1 MQYKIKIPNFEGPF
15 DLLLYFIK
23 RDELNI
29 YDIPI
34 ARITEE
40 FLNYIQ
46 FMKFFDLELAGEFI
60 LMASTL
66 MYIKSQML
74 LPRELPNDDGEI
86 EDPRQQLVQ
95 RLIEYKQFKA
105 ASKELMALSEES
117 KYIYYRQIFEQDRQ
131 IAENANGKKYVNAT
145 LFDLIN
151 AFRKALTK
159 SDAAPDSH
167 VVNLIPVT
175 LDDKINYLKDKL
187 IYKPRLSF
195 FEITLGES
203 RQNIIITFL
212 AILELLKL
220 QEIFI
225 RQSEV
230 FDDIV
235 ISRKPEFSLN

>member
-1 MQYKIKIPNFEGPF
+1 MQYKIKIPDFEGPF

-23 RDELNI
+23 KDELNI

-46 FMKFFDLELAGEFI
+46 IMKFFDLELAGEFI

-105 ASKELMALSEES
+105 ASQELMALSEES
-117 KYIYYRQIFEQDRQ
+117 RYIYYRQIFEQDRL
-131 IAENANGKKYVNAT
+131 IAENSIGKKFVNAT

-151 AFRKALTK
+151 AFRKALSK
-159 SDAAPDSH
+159 SDITPPSH
-167 VVNLIPVT
+167 IINLIPLTV
-175 LDDKINYLKDKL
+175 DDRMNYLTEKL
-187 IYKPRLSF
+187 KHKNMLSF
-195 FEITLGES
+195 IEITNGET

-212 AILELLKL
+212 AILELIKM

-225 RQSEV
+225 RQSDI
-230 FDDIV
+230 FDDI
-235 ISRKPEFSLN
+235 IITSKPEYNLN